1 MKLLPKYLHTI
12 AHRAFLER
20 AHFCGHLNAMTLN
33 QLLDNKREV
42 ALSES
47 SDYSSCWCALGYKKS
62 VGQRSLQ
69 KLDAIVLC
77 IS

>member
-20 AHFCGHLNAMTLN
+20 AHFCGHLNAKTLN